1 MTINRILFV
10 SLFFS
15 FLGFSQSKN
24 IIATYK
30 VVYHDD
36 ELMSSGMK
44 DLPNSLKHIK
54 ETYEYARSN
63 ADRYVFSLHIA
74 DKKSIFMFDQKNS
87 NADSF
92 ADNTFVLTLYG
103 YLGFVYNASDSIY
116 KNLPYLGNKV
126 YKKTPKITNW
136 NMHQESKYIGKHLC
150 FKATN
155 TQVVENGNGKVFNH
169 PVVAWYCPEIPMQFG
184 PNGYGNL
191 PGLIIELQVRNV
203 VYGVSHIDFNP
214 ISIFD
219 FSAFDKIKIYNENQI
234 KEIENEMD

>member
-1 MTINRILFV
+1 MKKKYLSILF
-10 SLFFS
+10 LFFTIS
-15 FLGFSQSKN
+15 FFAQKKN
-24 IIATYK
+24 VVVTYK
-30 VVYHDD
+30 VAYHED
-36 ELMSSGMK
+36 ELMSDGMK
-44 DLPNSLKHIK
+44 DLPSSLMHIK
-54 ETYEYARSN
+54 TTYEYALSN

-74 DKKSIFMFDQKNS
+74 DKKSIFMFDQKKS
-87 NADSF
+87 NTDSF
-92 ADNTFVLTLYG
+92 ADNTFVLTLCG
-103 YLGFVYNASDSIY
+103 YLGFVYNANDSIY

-126 YKKTPKITNW
+126 YKKTPQITNW
-136 NMHQESKYIGKHLC
+136 TLHQESKYIGKHLC

-155 TQVVENGNGKVFNH
+155 TKVVDNGNGKVFNH

-214 ISIFD
+214 VSIFD
-219 FSAFDKIKIYNENQI
+219 FSEFDKIKVYNELQI

>member
-1 MTINRILFV
+1 MKNKPLILF
-10 SLFFS
+10 LFFTFFS
-15 FLGFSQSKN
+15 FAQKKN
-24 IIATYK
+24 VVVTYK
-30 VVYHDD
+30 VTYLED
-36 ELMSSGMK
+36 ELLSDGMK
-44 DLPNSLKHIK
+44 DIPSSLRIFK
-54 ETYEYARSN
+54 ETYEYALSN
-63 ADRYVFSLHIA
+63 ADRYVFSLHIS
-74 DKKSIFMFDQKNS
+74 DKKSLFMFDKEKS

-92 ADNTFVLTLYG
+92 AENTFVRTLFG
-103 YLGFVYNASDSIY
+103 YLGFVYNANDSIY

-136 NMHQESKYIGKHLC
+136 TLHQESKYIGKHLC

-155 TQVVENGNGKVFNH
+155 TQVVDNGNGKVFNH

-191 PGLIIELQVRNV
+191 PGLIVELQVRNV

-214 ISIFD
+214 DSIFD
-219 FSAFDKIKIYNENQI
+219 FSEFDKIKVYNENQI